1 MEKSHMCLPVTFD
14 WLTSKCFRNLFKKL
28 EHCSNRVNLFPKQKF
43 WILLVIHQKLLFRKL
58 VSETLFRKLS
68 LVYQGLNMIV
78 LGAAGAEQISGAE
91 ARDFSNLQRAKFFP
105 VA

>member
-58 VSETLFRKLS
+58 VSEALFRKLS
-68 LVYQGLNMIV
+68 LVYQGLKTVCFLRIRRTK
-78 LGAAGAEQISGAE
+78 AII
-91 ARDFSNLQRAKFFP
+91 NLKELQGVQKHPKALR
-105 VA
+105 

>member
-68 LVYQGLNMIV
+68 LVYQGLNNFQFIDIQDTEKT
-78 LGAAGAEQISGAE
+78 LNHIY
-91 ARDFSNLQRAKFFP
+91 LQCSLNH
-105 VA
+105 VI